1 MYLQL
6 DITAFLSDVYTRGGM
21 DMSLEKLQ
29 EKLSSLSEETKS
41 LYNKIDEKYRI
52 TINGKGAIELV
63 DISNFKV
70 LARGEKKI
78 QEAIKKLLDGAR

>member
-1 MYLQL
+1 
-6 DITAFLSDVYTRGGM
+6 
-21 DMSLEKLQ
+21 MSLEKLE
-29 EKLSSLSEETKS
+29 EKLSSLSEETKF

-78 QEAIKKLLDGAR
+78 REEMKKLLMGAR

>member
-1 MYLQL
+1 MHL
-6 DITAFLSDVYTRGGM
+6 DITASKSDVYTQGGM
-21 DMSLEKLQ
+21 DMSLEKLK
-29 EKLSSLSEETKS
+29 EKLNNLSKETKS

-78 QEAIKKLLDGAR
+78 QEAMRKFRSYKI